1 MMQNHKMFIL
11 ACSGAS
17 NTGAYSD
24 RVARKMMQD
33 GNAKMLC
40 LARFAVDSGFAEE
53 SKAELGDGV
62 RIVVLDGCPINCGE
76 KTLREKGIE
85 RFEHVNTTDFGIV
98 KGQTPMT
105 EEMILKISESI
116 LIPGSQQS

>member
-1 MMQNHKMFIL
+1 MQNSKMFIL

-24 RVARKMMQD
+24 KVARKMMQN

-40 LARFAVDSGFAEE
+40 LARFAVDPAFAEE

-76 KTLREKGIE
+76 KTLRENGIMQ
-85 RFEHVNTTDFGIV
+85 FEHVNTTDFGIV
-98 KGQTPMT
+98 KGQTPVT
-105 EEMILKISESI
+105 EAKINEICEFLK
-116 LIPGSQQS
+116 GKDA